1 VSNAS
6 DQVSNLFDRDHT
18 DVLVLLMGIF
28 AAVGLAL
35 AVFLTRRAWQ
45 AQVVALLALTG
56 TWAGVLADKLASD
69 SYGHDCNEPH
79 HEGDLPMLIVT
90 LAWAGVL
97 LVGLLARNPPFARVM
112 VRVALP
118 LLTAALIGGTIAVLL
133 RVQPAC

>member
-1 VSNAS
+1 MAS
-6 DQVSNLFDRDHT
+6 PSSRATRADRS
-18 DVLVLLMGIF
+18 
-28 AAVGLAL
+28 
-35 AVFLTRRAWQ
+35 
-45 AQVVALLALTG
+45 
-56 TWAGVLADKLASD
+56 WAGVLADKLASD